1 MLELDLDNTSLC
13 FIDYDKKYSNGLT
26 LLEYCYYK
34 KYIKILNF
42 AFNTKLKFIHDNKKY
57 LEYCNDGNFAG
68 VYTCIKNEV
77 NLE

>member
-1 MLELDLDNTSLC
+1 MLELDLDDLSLC
-13 FIDYDKKYSNGLT
+13 FIDYDKKYINGLT

-42 AFNTKLKFIHDNKKY
+42 AYNKKLKYIHDNRKY
-57 LEYCNDGNFAG
+57 LDYCKNGNFACE
-68 VYTCIKNEV
+68 YICIKNKA